1 MSKAVINIFGYIGP
15 GDGFFTEDGVTLA
28 SVQAQ
33 IDQVAEDQDT
43 ITVRISS
50 YGGSVDEGEAIYSA
64 LKNSGKKVE
73 VEIIG
78 QAYSIASVIAM
89 AADPGSLR
97 IAENGKVMIHQAW
110 TFSSGNADQLEDV
123 IEELREIDER
133 IFSYY
138 MKRPNAKANENTL
151 REYFAEEKILN
162 ADKAI
167 ELGLAD
173 SLIGVVAEAKFY
185 PFRAM
190 NTLPKELQNFNN
202 KSNMKK
208 LEDVIRDGF
217 KNLGKQLNAL
227 RGVKDAAIETDKGPL
242 YYEGDTIEAGVTAV
256 FSDEAMTVAAE
267 DGTYTYD
274 GNEYTVA
281 GGIVVGIPC
290 WCVVGKGGSVGI
302 RRRRRATA
310 VMAVGKLDRGYGLI
324 AGVGN
329 RVGVGDDL
337 AHRDVDRVAGGL
349 CYRQRR
355 VSGGH
360 GERVILDLAIS
371 GRSAGSQ
378 ARRRGPPE
386 PGKGLRG
393 DCRWRHRYR
402 KFDRPV
408 DGSVIVTGA
417 AILDICSDLLTGSAK
432 GIIPIPVDPGL

>member
-151 REYFAEEKILN
+151 REYFAEAKILN

-281 GGIVVGIPC
+281 GGIVTAITPVADPAPDPTPAE
-290 WCVVGKGGSVGI
+290 VVALRKKVKDLEAKNKDLEATNKANDAAISKLSEDFETLKTLSLNALSGKGKVEDDPLPVAS
-302 RRRRRATA
+302 
-310 VMAVGKLDRGYGLI
+310 I
-324 AGVGN
+324 AAAAA
-329 RVGVGDDL
+329 RVRNEQI
-337 AHRDVDRVAGGL
+337 A
-349 CYRQRR
+349 
-355 VSGGH
+355 
-360 GERVILDLAIS
+360 
-371 GRSAGSQ
+371 
-378 ARRRGPPE
+378 
-386 PGKGLRG
+386 K
-393 DCRWRHRYR
+393 R
-402 KFDRPV
+402 K
-408 DGSVIVTGA
+408 
-417 AILDICSDLLTGSAK
+417 
-432 GIIPIPVDPGL
+432 

>member
-123 IEELREIDER
+123 IEELREIDEL

-281 GGIVVGIPC
+281 GGIVTAITPVADPAPDPTPAE
-290 WCVVGKGGSVGI
+290 VVALRKKVKDLEAKNKDLEATNKANDAAISKLSEDFETLKTLSLNALSGKGKVEDDPLPVAS
-302 RRRRRATA
+302 
-310 VMAVGKLDRGYGLI
+310 I
-324 AGVGN
+324 AAAAA
-329 RVGVGDDL
+329 RVRNEQI
-337 AHRDVDRVAGGL
+337 A
-349 CYRQRR
+349 
-355 VSGGH
+355 
-360 GERVILDLAIS
+360 
-371 GRSAGSQ
+371 
-378 ARRRGPPE
+378 
-386 PGKGLRG
+386 K
-393 DCRWRHRYR
+393 R
-402 KFDRPV
+402 K
-408 DGSVIVTGA
+408 
-417 AILDICSDLLTGSAK
+417 
-432 GIIPIPVDPGL
+432 

>member
-202 KSNMKK
+202 KFNMKK

-281 GGIVVGIPC
+281 GGIVTAITPVADPAPDPTPAE
-290 WCVVGKGGSVGI
+290 VVALRKKVKDLEAKNKDLEATNKANDAAISKLSEDFETLKTLSLNALSGKGKVEDDPLPVAS
-302 RRRRRATA
+302 
-310 VMAVGKLDRGYGLI
+310 I
-324 AGVGN
+324 AAAAA
-329 RVGVGDDL
+329 RVRNEQI
-337 AHRDVDRVAGGL
+337 A
-349 CYRQRR
+349 
-355 VSGGH
+355 
-360 GERVILDLAIS
+360 
-371 GRSAGSQ
+371 
-378 ARRRGPPE
+378 
-386 PGKGLRG
+386 K
-393 DCRWRHRYR
+393 R
-402 KFDRPV
+402 K
-408 DGSVIVTGA
+408 
-417 AILDICSDLLTGSAK
+417 
-432 GIIPIPVDPGL
+432 

>member
-190 NTLPKELQNFNN
+190 NTLPKELQSFNN

-281 GGIVVGIPC
+281 GGIVTAITPVADPAPDPTPAE
-290 WCVVGKGGSVGI
+290 VVALRKKVKDLEAKNKDLEATNKANDAAISKLSEDFETLKTLSLNALSGKGKVEDDPLPVAS
-302 RRRRRATA
+302 
-310 VMAVGKLDRGYGLI
+310 I
-324 AGVGN
+324 AAAAA
-329 RVGVGDDL
+329 RVRNEQI
-337 AHRDVDRVAGGL
+337 A
-349 CYRQRR
+349 
-355 VSGGH
+355 
-360 GERVILDLAIS
+360 
-371 GRSAGSQ
+371 
-378 ARRRGPPE
+378 
-386 PGKGLRG
+386 K
-393 DCRWRHRYR
+393 R
-402 KFDRPV
+402 K
-408 DGSVIVTGA
+408 
-417 AILDICSDLLTGSAK
+417 
-432 GIIPIPVDPGL
+432 

>member
-281 GGIVVGIPC
+281 GGIVTAITPVADPAPDPTPAE
-290 WCVVGKGGSVGI
+290 VVALRKKVKDLEAKNKDLEATNKANDAAISKLSEDFETLKTLSLNALSGKGKVEDDPLPVAS
-302 RRRRRATA
+302 
-310 VMAVGKLDRGYGLI
+310 I
-324 AGVGN
+324 AAAAA
-329 RVGVGDDL
+329 RVRNEQI
-337 AHRDVDRVAGGL
+337 A
-349 CYRQRR
+349 
-355 VSGGH
+355 
-360 GERVILDLAIS
+360 
-371 GRSAGSQ
+371 
-378 ARRRGPPE
+378 
-386 PGKGLRG
+386 K
-393 DCRWRHRYR
+393 R
-402 KFDRPV
+402 K
-408 DGSVIVTGA
+408 
-417 AILDICSDLLTGSAK
+417 
-432 GIIPIPVDPGL
+432 